1 MTSVGTIAIGHPI
14 SFELLTTRGKY
25 GVYVR
30 HDPEGT
36 GKYEYVVCPMPTK
49 RTSRDFVPTSAIKPF
64 SDLESAETALKKW
77 AAAPQPPRPPRK
89 PKAALGACRQ
99 NGHPPKFRGD
109 GTGQMFLNLELPKR
123 KDPAPRSVNPD
134 RVLRSFSDEEANK
147 D

>member
-1 MTSVGTIAIGHPI
+1 MSLYAPGSI
-14 SFELLTTRGKY
+14 
-25 GVYVR
+25 
-30 HDPEGT
+30 
-36 GKYEYVVCPMPTK
+36 
-49 RTSRDFVPTSAIKPF
+49 PTSFKLIASRNKFGIYFCHGRGYIVCRLPSRRGSTEFTPSSALTPF
-64 SDLESAETALKKW
+64 PTLESAETALKKW

-89 PKAALGACRQ
+89 PKAALGACRR